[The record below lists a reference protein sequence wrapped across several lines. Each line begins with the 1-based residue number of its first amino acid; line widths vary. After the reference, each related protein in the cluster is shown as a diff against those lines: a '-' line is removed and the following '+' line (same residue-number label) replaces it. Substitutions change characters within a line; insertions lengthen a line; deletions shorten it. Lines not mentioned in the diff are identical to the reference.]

1 MIAAKRWKRIQAV
14 RAIQRQLAELNLSRC
29 EKEVRNLTDLGQRI
43 ALIRRTAVPT
53 MGIDTSVMLRAHC
66 ELATRLDGAQA
77 ALVTPQRQAAEARD
91 RQSTAVRDA
100 KQREMAIDKIAVSA
114 IADAQKQSSERE
126 STSFI
131 FRKNR
136 DRSGKL

>member
-29 EKEVRNLTDLGQRI
+29 EKDVRNLTDLGQRI

-53 MGIDTSVMLRAHC
+53 TGIDTSVMLRAHC

-77 ALVTPQRQAAEARD
+77 ALVTPQRQATEARD